1 MMILSIWGQRLASD
15 LMSFWQIVPFIWFPL
30 ALLWS
35 SVNWC
40 NMGKGTECT
49 STGSVLAIPI
59 RIQLCSRQTPW
70 LVIIPSLSCS
80 FYLFVCPNLNGHRT
94 GYKYVEYIFIH
105 KQQQEQQLHLLWS
118 PFTCPR
124 PIPSLIPWSTHIL
137 DPASVVASC
146 PVPVYGN
153 KLSAL
158 SLRLVSC
165 PGPFD

>member
-1 MMILSIWGQRLASD
+1 MYIHRVRVSYTYSIVQ
-15 LMSFWQIVPFIWFPL
+15 
-30 ALLWS
+30 
-35 SVNWC
+35 
-40 NMGKGTECT
+40 
-49 STGSVLAIPI
+49 
-59 RIQLCSRQTPW
+59 QTPW
-70 LVIIPSLSCS
+70 LVIIPSLSFSVYCSCS
-80 FYLFVCPNLNGHRT
+80 FYLFVCPNLNGHWT

-118 PFTCPR
+118 PFTCLR

-158 SLRLVSC
+158 SLWLVSC
-165 PGPFD
+165 PVQGHSIKLTRKLLPFYDGFGNYW